1 MAVAVARSA
10 WIETSENKSKNMP
23 AIAVHARLLLPEH
36 SMRCAIYTR
45 KSADET
51 DPQLS
56 SLQVQ
61 RELCTAYIAS
71 QTLEGWHLLPERYDD
86 GGYSGGTLRRPA
98 LQALLAQVQK
108 RAVDTIVI
116 YKIDRLSRSLRD
128 FLSLVSLFEAHGVTF
143 VSVTQ
148 SFNTA
153 TSIGKLILNILLS
166 FAQFERE
173 LTGERLRDWFAGAR
187 QRGLWMHGSRPFGY
201 RVERGCLSIDE
212 AEAGVVRYA
221 HRRYAVI
228 GSTKLLADEMCR
240 KGFRNQHG
248 RPLTRA
254 VLTRLLRSR
263 LYCGDLVHRGQ
274 PQPGRHQAIITDE
287 TWHSTQTVMAQSG
300 RRRSS
305 ANPHPFVGVLQ
316 GLVFNETGRSLIH
329 VRVPRN
335 NTLYRYYVPQIRR
348 YGDGTTCQDR
358 FRAKPLEDALIA
370 MIGRITGMSL
380 ESRSRHDMA
389 EYLRRIVRRVTVYSD
404 EIEMVLFEGVVVRT
418 SHEAKLKPQKKPRG
432 TPAWL
437 SQARKL
443 RKKGHS
449 KAEAARLLH
458 VPYTQ
463 FWRASVK
470 YGF

>member
-1 MAVAVARSA
+1 MSA
-10 WIETSENKSKNMP
+10 WVETSKNKSKNMP
-23 AIAVHARLLLPEH
+23 ANAGHARLLLPEH
-36 SMRCAIYTR
+36 PMRCVIYTR

-71 QTLEGWHLLPERYDD
+71 QAFEGWYLLPEHYDD
-86 GGYSGGTLRRPA
+86 GGYSGGTLKRPA
-98 LQALLAQVQK
+98 LQALLTQVQE

-128 FLSLVSLFEAHGVTF
+128 FLNLVSMFEAHDVTF

-187 QRGLWMHGSRPFGY
+187 QRGLWMHGRRPFGY
-201 RVERGCLSIDE
+201 QVERGCLSVDE
-212 AEAGVVRYA
+212 TEAGIIRYA
-221 HRRYAVI
+221 HRRYAAI
-228 GSTKLLADEMCR
+228 GSARLLANEMNR
-240 KGFRNQHG
+240 KGFRNQYG

-254 VLTRLLRSR
+254 GVTRLLRSR

-274 PQPGRHQAIITDE
+274 PHPGRHQAIISE
-287 TWHSTQTVMAQSG
+287 KTWRSTQKIMAESG
-300 RRRSS
+300 RRRS
-305 ANPHPFVGVLQ
+305 AKNPYPFISVLQ
-316 GLVFNETGRSLIH
+316 GLIFNETGRALIH

-335 NTLYRYYVPQIRR
+335 NALYRYYVPRIDR
-348 YGDGTTCQDR
+348 YGEGTTCQDR
-358 FRAKPLEDALIA
+358 YRAKPLEDALIA
-370 MIGRITGMSL
+370 LIDRITGMSL
-380 ESRSRHDMA
+380 ESQSQHDRA
-389 EYLRRIVRRVTVYSD
+389 EYLRGIVRRVTVYPD
-404 EIEMVLFEGVVVRT
+404 EIEMTLFKGVVVRT
-418 SHEAKLKPQKKPRG
+418 PHEAKLKPQKKPRD

-437 SQARKL
+437 PQARKL

-449 KAEAARLLH
+449 KAETARLLQ
-458 VPYTQ
+458 VPYMQ

>member
-1 MAVAVARSA
+1 
-10 WIETSENKSKNMP
+10 
-23 AIAVHARLLLPEH
+23 
-36 SMRCAIYTR
+36 MRCAIYTR

-71 QTLEGWHLLPERYDD
+71 QALEGWHLLPEQYDD
-86 GGYSGGTLRRPA
+86 GGYSGGTLKRPA
-98 LQALLAQVQK
+98 LQALLAQVQE

-128 FLSLVSLFEAHGVTF
+128 FLNLVSLFEAHSVTF

-187 QRGLWMHGSRPFGY
+187 QRGLWMHGPRPFGY
-201 RVERGCLSIDE
+201 RVERGCLSVDE
-212 AEAGVVRYA
+212 AEADIIRYA
-221 HRRYAVI
+221 HRRYAAI
-228 GSTKLLADEMCR
+228 GSAGLLAREMNR
-240 KGFRNQHG
+240 KGFRNQYG
-248 RPLTRA
+248 RPLTRP

-274 PQPGRHQAIITDE
+274 PHPARHQAIISE
-287 TWHSTQTVMAQSG
+287 KTWLSTQKTMAESG
-300 RRRSS
+300 RRRS
-305 ANPHPFVGVLQ
+305 AKNPSPVVGLLQ
-316 GLVFNETGRSLIH
+316 GFIFNEEGRALIH
-329 VRVPRN
+329 VCVHKSN
-335 NTLYRYYVPQIRR
+335 ALYRYYVPRIRR
-348 YGDGTTCQDR
+348 YGVDTKCQDR
-358 FRAKPLEDALIA
+358 YRAQPLEDALIVL
-370 MIGRITGMSL
+370 ISRLTGASL
-380 ESRSRHDMA
+380 ERQSRRDIA
-389 EYLRRIVRRVTVYSD
+389 EHLRTIVRCVIVYPD
-404 EIEMVLFEGVVVRT
+404 EIETTMVSGVVVRT
-418 SHEAKLKPQKKPRG
+418 LHKAKLKPQKRQRG
-432 TPAWL
+432 APSWL
-437 SQARKL
+437 KQARKL
-443 RKKGHS
+443 RKMKLS
-449 KAEAARLLH
+449 KAEAARLLQ

-463 FWRASVK
+463 FWRASIR

>member
-1 MAVAVARSA
+1 
-10 WIETSENKSKNMP
+10 MP
-23 AIAVHARLLLPEH
+23 ADAVHARLLLSEH
-36 SMRCAIYTR
+36 PMRCAIYTR
-45 KSADET
+45 KSADEN

-61 RELCTAYIAS
+61 RELCTAYVAS
-71 QTLEGWHLLPERYDD
+71 QSLEGWHLLPEQYDD
-86 GGYSGGTLRRPA
+86 GGYSGGTLKRPA
-98 LQALLAQVQK
+98 LQALLAQVRK
-108 RAVDTIVI
+108 RAIDTIVI

-153 TSIGKLILNILLS
+153 TSIGKLLLNILLS

-187 QRGLWMHGSRPFGY
+187 QRGLWMHGSRPIGY
-201 RVERGCLSIDE
+201 RVEKGRLSVDE
-212 AEAGVVRYA
+212 TEALVVRYA
-221 HRRYAVI
+221 HRRYTAI
-228 GSTKLLADEMCR
+228 GSAKLLADEMNR
-240 KGFRNQHG
+240 KGFRNQYG
-248 RPLTRA
+248 RHLTKA

-263 LYCGDLVHRGQ
+263 LYRGDLVHRGQ
-274 PQPGRHQAIITDE
+274 PHPGQHEAIITE
-287 TWHSTQTVMAQSG
+287 KTWRSTQAVMAESG

-305 ANPHPFVGVLQ
+305 KNRHPFFGVLQ
-316 GLVFNETGRSLIH
+316 GLVFNESGRSLIH

-335 NTLYRYYVPQIRR
+335 KTLYRYYVPQIRR

-370 MIGRITGMSL
+370 TIERITGTPL

-389 EYLRRIVRRVTVYSD
+389 EYLRGIVRRVTVYPD
-404 EIEMVLFEGVVVRT
+404 QIEVIVFEGVVVRS
-418 SHEAKLKPQKKPRG
+418 SHQAQLEPQRKPRDA
-432 TPAWL
+432 PVWL
-437 SQARKL
+437 GQARKL
-443 RKKGHS
+443 CRKGHS
-449 KAEAARLLH
+449 KAETARLLQ
-458 VPYTQ
+458 VPYMQ
-463 FWRASVK
+463 LWRASVK